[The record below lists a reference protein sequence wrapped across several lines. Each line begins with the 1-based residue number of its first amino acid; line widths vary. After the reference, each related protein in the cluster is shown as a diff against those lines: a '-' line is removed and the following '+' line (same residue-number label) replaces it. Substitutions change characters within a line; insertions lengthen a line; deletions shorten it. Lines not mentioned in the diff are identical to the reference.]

1 MKDPWTEASASTLW
15 SFYPHSRQWTE
26 IQVNGSWPYS
36 RYQHGLTGAG
46 SRLYLFGGV
55 YSDGFSNDLWAF
67 STATSTWAEL
77 ASGAPGP
84 SARSGLG
91 FASSGGLLYVLGG
104 WNGEYLRD
112 LWAYDSAQDGWSD
125 RTSSV
130 EGGGTWPRGGV
141 AEGLLGGAEGLLDV
155 AGELFS
161 VNMRSGAGIA
171 PAISVPNFNL

>member
-1 MKDPWTEASASTLW
+1 M
-15 SFYPHSRQWTE
+15 
-26 IQVNGSWPYS
+26 
-36 RYQHGLTGAG
+36 TGAG
-46 SRLYLFGGV
+46 SRLYLFGGT
-55 YSDGFSNDLWAF
+55 YSGGFLNDLWAF
-67 STATSTWAEL
+67 STATSTWAQL

-112 LWAYDSAQDGWSD
+112 LWAYDSAQDGWLN

-130 EGGGTWPRGGV
+130 EGGGTWPRSGVGIAGG
-141 AEGLLGGAEGLLDV
+141 LFDV

-161 VNMRSGAGIA
+161 VDMRSATGTDSGIA
-171 PAISVPNFNL
+171 PAT